1 MSYIKNKVVLTG
13 FAFCGLM
20 TLFSGARAAEFD
32 TEDPMYFEQAR
43 EMTIRGNLSVGDD
56 IVDAG
61 VRGAYGI
68 NDIFV
73 LGTTVKFQQDFN
85 DDRNYDGFSYFGLDA
100 MFRMS
105 NDAVKS
111 DIFGGV
117 KISGDADPRFDKTIY
132 FGGVRIGRSW
142 DIITLSGTLKTSWI
156 FDELNGMAWIDMM
169 PDAYFRIDQNW
180 RIGVGADFR
189 KATNPYFDATIV
201 SGKLVRQYGRTQYV
215 GFCEYDFEQSDIKF
229 GTRLN
234 IAF

>member
-1 MSYIKNKVVLTG
+1 MSYIKNKVILTG

-20 TLFSGARAAEFD
+20 TLFSATHAAEFD

-43 EMTIRGNLSVGDD
+43 EMTVRGNLSVGDD

-73 LGTTVKFQQDFN
+73 FGATVKYQQDF
-85 DDRNYDGFSYFGLDA
+85 DSDRNYDGFSHVGLD
-100 MFRMS
+100 MMYRMS
-105 NDAVKS
+105 NNEIKS
-111 DIFGGV
+111 DIFGGI
-117 KISGDADPRFDKTIY
+117 KFSGDADPRFDNTIY
-132 FGGVRIGRSW
+132 SGGVRIGRSW
-142 DIITLSGTLKTSWI
+142 EQITLSGTLKTSWI
-156 FDELNGMAWIDMM
+156 FDELNGMAWIDMI
-169 PDAYFRIDQNW
+169 PDAYFRIVQNW

-189 KATNPYFDATIV
+189 KATNADFDATIV

-215 GFCEYDFEQSDIKF
+215 GFCEYDFEQNDIKF